1 MSKNEH
7 RKSISGQDE
16 HQADHEQPCS
26 LPAQNRH
33 ASFLAQLAHRH
44 SVQNF
49 GMLVFGIVPVCQLCQ
64 YWRASFL
71 ALRQC
76 ASCAKMLARRFS
88 GTVPVRELR
97 QYWHASFVALC
108 QCASCAKILARKFLA
123 RASVPAVPKFDT
135 PGFWHCGRVPAVP
148 KCWHA
153 CFMALCHGAC
163 QLCQTHPA
171 SASKQSICEH
181 Q

>member
-1 MSKNEH
+1 MSIGKASAG
-7 RKSISGQDE
+7 RMSIKRIMSSR
-16 HQADHEQPCS
+16 AAC
-26 LPAQNRH
+26 
-33 ASFLAQLAHRH
+33 QLRMGTLVFWP

-49 GMLVFGIVPVCQLCQ
+49 GMPVFGIVPVCQLCQ

-88 GTVPVRELR
+88 GTVPVCELC

-123 RASVPAVPKFDT
+123 
-135 PGFWHCGRVPAVP
+135 
-148 KCWHA
+148 
-153 CFMALCHGAC
+153 
-163 QLCQTHPA
+163 LCQCA
-171 SASKQSICEH
+171 SCAKI
-181 Q
+181 